1 MKQQRIER
9 TKPRTAPSIID
20 ERQPKVQTLPTSNTS
35 NDLPLR
41 TVYYVEVGTMDQ
53 LHVQELVKRLG
64 DANESL
70 KGGMHYVVPVRNGRI
85 GSDIIFEH
93 EILEMVRKVCEV
105 NSDGEIILKDGA
117 TECQIVRERI
127 E

>member
-1 MKQQRIER
+1 
-9 TKPRTAPSIID
+9 
-20 ERQPKVQTLPTSNTS
+20 
-35 NDLPLR
+35 
-41 TVYYVEVGTMDQ
+41 MDQ